1 VIGRIDSHNRALI
14 DLAVANQPE
23 SPLSTITAWIDTAF
37 DGFLVLSLHQ
47 IHDLKL
53 EQLAKTEAILA
64 DGTVAVFDTFLCYV
78 NWFDILLPIQV
89 MANDGK
95 FPLLGTG
102 LLEKRRLVLDY
113 VDQTVSLD

>member
-1 VIGRIDSHNRALI
+1 MIGRIDEHNRALI
-14 DLAVANQPE
+14 DLTVTKQPE
-23 SPLSTITAWIDTAF
+23 SPVSTITAWIDTAF
-37 DGFLVLSLHQ
+37 DGFLVLSHQQ
-47 IHDLKL
+47 IHNLEL

-78 NWFDILLPIQV
+78 NWFDVLLPIQV

-102 LLEKRRLVLDY
+102 LLELRRLNLDY
-113 VDQTVSLD
+113 VDRIVSLN

>member
-1 VIGRIDSHNRALI
+1 MIGRIDERNRALI
-14 DLAVANQPE
+14 ELTVANQPE
-23 SPLSTITAWIDTAF
+23 SPFSTITAWIDTAF
-37 DGFLVLSLHQ
+37 DGSLVLSHQ
-47 IHDLKL
+47 MIQDLGL

-78 NWFDILLPIQV
+78 NWFDISWPIQV

-102 LLEKRRLVLDY
+102 LLDRRRFMLDY
-113 VDQTVSLD
+113 VDQTVSLE